1 MLSLGFFGLIILKTD
16 HCSAECHVHSNE
28 LKAENQAFIYF
39 TSIFFELGSR
49 WDGKADPKQLLSSS
63 ILKSGETDIWR
74 NMPKMTF
81 VLYKTA

>member
-28 LKAENQAFIYF
+28 LKTENQAFIYL

-49 WDGKADPKQLLSSS
+49 WDWEGRSKIAPVLQHLEVWGDRYMEEHAKD
-63 ILKSGETDIWR
+63 DIR
-74 NMPKMTF
+74 A
-81 VLYKTA
+81 L